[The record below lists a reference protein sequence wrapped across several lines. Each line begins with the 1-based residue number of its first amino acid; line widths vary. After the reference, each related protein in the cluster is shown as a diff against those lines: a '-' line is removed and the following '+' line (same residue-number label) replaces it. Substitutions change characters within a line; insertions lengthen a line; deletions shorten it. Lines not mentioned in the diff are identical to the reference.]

1 MSFVQGK
8 GVTPKGE
15 RYNRSF
21 LVKDSEKNIKK
32 LNWEISYIVLVI
44 LKQVQLDLIELEKLL
59 YPLSI
64 VYLSQKNHEKVN
76 L

>member
-1 MSFVQGK
+1 MPETNEYPLMSFVQGK

-32 LNWEISYIVLVI
+32 LNWEISYIVLI
-44 LKQVQLDLIELEKLL
+44 I
-59 YPLSI
+59 
-64 VYLSQKNHEKVN
+64 
-76 L
+76 

>member
-21 LVKDSEKNIKK
+21 LVKDSEKNIKDK
-32 LNWEISYIVLVI
+32 L
-44 LKQVQLDLIELEKLL
+44 QVQVSHLAK
-59 YPLSI
+59 
-64 VYLSQKNHEKVN
+64 
-76 L
+76 